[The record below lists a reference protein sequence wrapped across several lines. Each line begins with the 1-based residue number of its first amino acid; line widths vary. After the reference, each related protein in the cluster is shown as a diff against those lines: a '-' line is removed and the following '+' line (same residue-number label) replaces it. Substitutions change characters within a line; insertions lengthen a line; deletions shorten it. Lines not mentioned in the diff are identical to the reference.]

1 MNDLKTKALQS
12 VKWNLINQIQIFIFK
27 FTIGVI
33 IARLL
38 SPEEFGLVGLVLI
51 FSDFA
56 YIFIDGGL
64 NASLIQKQ
72 KVTNEDYEVIF
83 TYNIVIGLISS
94 ISFFLLSDY
103 FGIFFKDN
111 RLGLITKVFSVVFLM
126 NSITV
131 VHRSKLSR
139 EMNFKKQTII
149 QTISTF
155 SSGSL

>member
-131 VHRSKLSR
+131 VHRSKL
-139 EMNFKKQTII
+139 
-149 QTISTF
+149 
-155 SSGSL
+155 